1 MRIVSLLPAL
11 TELVCALGRA
21 DWLVGVTHECDFP
34 EGVER
39 LPRLTRG
46 RIPESLTSAE
56 IDAVVAEQRGSL
68 FELDEALLAELEPD
82 LILTQEQCDVCAID
96 EATVRRCAT
105 RLPGSPRVESVNP
118 VTLAG
123 VFEMFRRIGELTDS
137 EAASNRLLDRFNSTS
152 AEIAGRIG
160 EGMASPRRVF
170 VLEWI
175 DPPYCSG
182 HWNPE
187 LVALAG
193 GVEVS
198 GQAGERSRP
207 ISWES
212 IERSKPAT
220 IIMARCGF
228 SLDRTEREVELF
240 RRRTEWTALMASDAA
255 SVVLVDG
262 SAYFS
267 RPGPRLETSLRIAAA
282 AIHPETCADLA
293 PAEGVG
299 WRRLL
304 ETK

>member
-46 RIPESLTSAE
+46 RIPASLTSAE

-68 FELDEALLAELEPD
+68 FELDEALLAELKPD
-82 LILTQEQCDVCAID
+82 LILTQEQCDVCAIS
-96 EATVRRCAT
+96 EATVRGCASS
-105 RLPGSPRVESVNP
+105 LPGRPRVESVNP
-118 VTLAG
+118 ITLTG
-123 VFEMFRRIGELTDS
+123 VFDMFRRIGELTDS
-137 EAASNRLLDRFNSTS
+137 VASSDRLLARFHST
-152 AEIAGRIG
+152 AEEVARRIG
-160 EGMASPRRVF
+160 KRMASPRRVL

-187 LVALAG
+187 LVTLAG

-207 ISWES
+207 ISWEA
-212 IERSKPAT
+212 IERSNPDT
-220 IIMARCGF
+220 IIMALCGF

-240 RRRTEWTALMASDAA
+240 RRRTEWASLMASGAT
-255 SVVLVDG
+255 SIILVDG

-282 AIHPETCADLA
+282 AIHPETCTDLA

-299 WRRLL
+299 WRRFLD
-304 ETK
+304 TN